1 MLINCCCPGWVA
13 TDMGS
18 RVGSGG
24 KKPVDGARI
33 PIRLAVGDIGAVSG
47 KCWANPSVT
56 DTGDGEVREW

>member
-1 MLINCCCPGWVA
+1 
-13 TDMGS
+13 MGS